1 MTMKRELIYANKV
14 IGCRIFAY
22 EISLEKPKASYREC
36 TACQST
42 KQVKEI
48 FLGNQT
54 TGSRFAL
61 CINCREMLYNIL
73 KTDLKI

>member
-14 IGCRIFAY
+14 IGYRIFAY

>member
-1 MTMKRELIYANKV
+1 MTMKRELI
-14 IGCRIFAY
+14 
-22 EISLEKPKASYREC
+22 ISLEKPKASYREC
-36 TACQST
+36 TVCQST

-73 KTDLKI
+73 KTDLKKQGEII